1 MLRRPQALSQLDALY
16 DQACQ
21 TDEQTA
27 QVFDI
32 HRMMLDDPDFYEGVS
47 GALDQG
53 ASAEWAVQQT
63 ADGLAAMFEAMEG
76 DEYMQ
81 ARAVDVRDVAG
92 RLIRI
97 LKGVRDTVMEV
108 DHPVIVAA
116 ARPAAQPD
124 GPAGQGEGG
133 GVPHQIWFLDL
144 SLRNSGPH
152 LGYSLRGGHGGG
164 F

>member
-1 MLRRPQALSQLDALY
+1 MLKGIAASTGVAIAELFYLREPDLTVAPDMECDPVAERARYNAAAAQALSQLDALY

-76 DEYMQ
+76 D
-81 ARAVDVRDVAG
+81 
-92 RLIRI
+92 
-97 LKGVRDTVMEV
+97 
-108 DHPVIVAA
+108 
-116 ARPAAQPD
+116 
-124 GPAGQGEGG
+124 
-133 GVPHQIWFLDL
+133 
-144 SLRNSGPH
+144 
-152 LGYSLRGGHGGG
+152 
-164 F
+164 